1 VRNLKV
7 LKMRVIAGQ
16 YKRRL
21 LNTLP
26 GNDVTRPT
34 SDRVKE
40 SIFNI
45 IADEIPNSII
55 LDLFAGSGSLGIESL
70 SRGAKKAI
78 FVENN
83 LNAAK
88 NIQSNLENL
97 KISENE
103 YILIKKDTAKFLTS
117 NTTGMKVDIIFAD
130 PPYLSDWYTNALDE
144 IENSQICNENCTVI
158 FEMPTNCKIL
168 LQSNTPSW
176 LKSDERHYGKTKIEI
191 WRKGNFE

>member
-1 VRNLKV
+1 
-7 LKMRVIAGQ
+7 MRIIAGY
-16 YKRRL
+16 YKRRR

-26 GNDVTRPT
+26 GNNITRPT

-45 IADEIPNSII
+45 IADKIPNAII
-55 LDLFAGSGSLGIESL
+55 LDLFAGAGSLGIESL

-83 LNAAK
+83 IDATK

-97 KISENE
+97 KISENM
-103 YILIKKDTAKFLTS
+103 YVLIKKDVTKFLYS
-117 NTTGMKVDIIFAD
+117 NIIGIKVDIIFAD
-130 PPYLSDWYTNALDE
+130 PPYLSEWYTNALGE

-158 FEMPTNCKIL
+158 FEMPINGKIL
-168 LQSNTPSW
+168 LQSSNTLNW
-176 LKSDERHYGKTKIEI
+176 FKDDERHYGKTKIEI

>member
-1 VRNLKV
+1 
-7 LKMRVIAGQ
+7 MRVIAGH

-21 LNTLP
+21 LSTLP
-26 GNDVTRPT
+26 GNDITRPT

-45 IADEIPNSII
+45 IANELPNAIV

-83 LNAAK
+83 LDAAK

-97 KISENE
+97 KISDTD
-103 YILIKKDTAKFLTS
+103 YQLIKKDTSKFLTS
-117 NTTGMKVDIIFAD
+117 NSIGMKVDIIFAD
-130 PPYLSDWYTNALDE
+130 PPYLSEWYANALNE
-144 IENSQICNENCTVI
+144 IEHSQICNENCTVI
-158 FEMPTNCKIL
+158 FEMPTNCKIQ
-168 LQSNTPSW
+168 LQSNSQGW
-176 LKSDERHYGKTKIEI
+176 LKEDERQYGKTKIEI

>member
-1 VRNLKV
+1 
-7 LKMRVIAGQ
+7 MRVIAGL

-26 GNDVTRPT
+26 GNDITRPT

-45 IADEIPNSII
+45 ISKEIPNATV

-70 SRGAKKAI
+70 SRGAKKVI

-83 LNAAK
+83 HSAAK
-88 NIQSNLENL
+88 NIQNNLENL
-97 KISENE
+97 KISDNE
-103 YILIKKDTAKFLTS
+103 YILINKDTTKFLTS
-117 NTTGMKVDIIFAD
+117 NITETKVDIIFAD
-130 PPYLSDWYTNALDE
+130 PPYLSKWYENALDE
-144 IENSQICNENCTVI
+144 IENSQICSEKCTVI

-168 LQSNTPSW
+168 LQSNTQGW
-176 LKSDERHYGKTKIEI
+176 IKEDERHYGKTKIEI